1 MTGEA
6 LPAEMSAAPRQQVF
20 AFAEVGSALDSAFE
34 LAQAGRLD
42 IWDSVLAESQT
53 AGRGQLRR
61 HWHSPPG
68 NIYAALRLPV
78 SPPFDGGA
86 AAAAVGVLA
95 AEALEALGWRSAI
108 KWPNDLILESAA
120 GPRKVAGIL
129 LEERG
134 GVLLAGIGVNVATRP
149 PQDALRAEA
158 ALAATCL
165 AENACGRPVPPAAE
179 LWARL
184 VSHMVSAY
192 TDARIFAR
200 TWRGRAEARL
210 LWLGRPVTVIDGE
223 EALKGRLAGLWPS
236 GGLRLVTQKGA
247 LECTGGSLRPRDG
260 AK

>member
-1 MTGEA
+1 MNGAGTSPGV
-6 LPAEMSAAPRQQVF
+6 SAAPGPQVF
-20 AFAEVGSALDSAFE
+20 AFAEVGSALDAALE
-34 LAQAGRLD
+34 LAQEGRLD

-61 HWHSPPG
+61 RWHSPPG

-78 SPPFDGGA
+78 SPPFDGGG

-95 AEALEALGWRSAI
+95 AEALEALGWRAAI
-108 KWPNDLILESAA
+108 KWPNDLILETAA
-120 GPRKVAGIL
+120 GPRKAAGIL

-149 PQDALRAEA
+149 ATDALRPEA
-158 ALAATCL
+158 ALGATCL
-165 AENACGRPVPPAAE
+165 AENAAGRPLPPASE

-200 TWRGRAEARL
+200 TWRRRAEERL
-210 LWLGRPVTVIDGE
+210 LWLGRQVTVIDGA
-223 EALKGRLAGLWPS
+223 EALEGRLTGLWPS